1 MMSGGIG
8 VDGKGGE
15 RNSRRGAHDMSREEQ
30 LVFAE
35 DWFGRSGCLLAV
47 TEIDPKLPLML

>member
-1 MMSGGIG
+1 MIKEENGI
-8 VDGKGGE
+8 VDG
-15 RNSRRGAHDMSREEQ
+15 GAHDMSREEQ